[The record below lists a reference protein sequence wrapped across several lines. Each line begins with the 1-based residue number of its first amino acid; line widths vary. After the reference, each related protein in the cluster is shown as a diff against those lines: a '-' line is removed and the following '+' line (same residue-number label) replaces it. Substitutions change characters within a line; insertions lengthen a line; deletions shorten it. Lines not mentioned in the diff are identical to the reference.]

1 MAVPPGEI
9 MEPVLARG
17 PNFVYGREFV
27 RETYGL
33 KSWEEVIAALPAEA
47 GAVWTGPM
55 LITGS
60 YPFAAF
66 KSMLGAL
73 TDAVGARPEVETAR
87 MYSYIAD
94 RSLNSVY
101 KFFFRF
107 AQPSFVISRYPI
119 LWQRF
124 FESGQVEVPFARAG
138 HARLDFILPEIF
150 LDWIRPACLGYSTK
164 AISLSGGSNLEMKD
178 LEPSRL
184 TDGEWRIAYALSWQ
198 E

>member
-1 MAVPPGEI
+1 VE
-9 MEPVLARG
+9 EVLARG

-27 RETYGL
+27 REEHGL
-33 KSWEEVIAALPAEA
+33 KIWEQVVDALPADA
-47 GAVWTGPM
+47 AAVWNAPI
-55 LITGS
+55 LITGT

-66 KSMLGAL
+66 KAMLSAL
-73 TDAVGARPEVETAR
+73 TEVVGIQPDEETAR

-101 KFFFRF
+101 KFFFRL

-124 FESGQVEVPFARAG
+124 FKSGTVEVSASSGR
-138 HARLDFILPEIF
+138 ARLDFTLQDIF

-164 AISLSGGSNLEMKD
+164 AVSLSGGRDLEMTEVERSEMAGG
-178 LEPSRL
+178 LWRVSYEL
-184 TDGEWRIAYALSWQ
+184 TWKK
-198 E
+198 